1 MPSDEGKDNQVQQ
14 DKVTGNNSPFQ
25 GVIRLVIP
33 SHITLLNTKFPF
45 PSAKIHIIFVITK
58 KNPRNFAG
66 IPLPAS
72 QPPYPPCPKEDLEP
86 LSKPLANRWQE
97 DVTDSGGPS
106 PGREGVTAHREC
118 IPNIGSMDYSMRQPI
133 KFHRVVP
140 LWTACRDKNTSR
152 VPAYQNGRTDGA
164 ARGESS
170 SLRLSRVVTE
180 EDVVKTVGFCGFLC

>member
-1 MPSDEGKDNQVQQ
+1 MPSDEGKDDQVQQ
-14 DKVTGNNSPFQ
+14 DKVTGDNCPFQ
-25 GVIRLVIP
+25 DVIRLVIP

-97 DVTDSGGPS
+97 DVTVSGGVRRPTSAFWYGSQACAPS
-106 PGREGVTAHREC
+106 GFAMNIYTSPPAPPLEGK
-118 IPNIGSMDYSMRQPI
+118 G
-133 KFHRVVP
+133 
-140 LWTACRDKNTSR
+140 
-152 VPAYQNGRTDGA
+152 
-164 ARGESS
+164 
-170 SLRLSRVVTE
+170 
-180 EDVVKTVGFCGFLC
+180 